1 MKRYYPCA
9 IVPEDEGGYSVYFPD
24 VPNCF
29 TCGDTL
35 EDALEMAEDVLTMM
49 LQSMAEERKD
59 IPEPSDIERVKRA
72 VAAERAEGGLSMPDA
87 TVYQF
92 VAAPSLDM
100 VPVRVSVSF
109 PMPVLALIDQKASVH
124 RMTRSGFLAR
134 AAQAYGA

>member
-35 EDALEMAEDVLTMM
+35 EDALEMAEDVLAMM

-92 VAAPSLDM
+92 VAAPTS
-100 VPVRVSVSF
+100 
-109 PMPVLALIDQKASVH
+109 
-124 RMTRSGFLAR
+124 
-134 AAQAYGA
+134 